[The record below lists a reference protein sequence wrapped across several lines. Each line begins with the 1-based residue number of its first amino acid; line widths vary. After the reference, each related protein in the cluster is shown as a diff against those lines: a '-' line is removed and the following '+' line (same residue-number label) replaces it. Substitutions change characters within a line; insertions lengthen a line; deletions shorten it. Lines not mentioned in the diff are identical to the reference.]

1 MEYMYK
7 MIKDWKAKVISVGCD
22 ETLPI
27 LLREDKE
34 ILETG
39 SAMVPCFG
47 VQLTN

>member
-1 MEYMYK
+1 MEYMYI
-7 MIKDWKAKVISVGCD
+7 MVKDWKAKMITFSCD

-39 SAMVPCFG
+39 SAMVPCFD
-47 VQLTN
+47 V